1 MLVYRS
7 NKPFAGKLREFKG
20 KVWSCGWNVC
30 VVMCKPPSKSPG
42 SHCWVCLYG
51 ISLIQKKSLKFRVET
66 LNYILV

>member
-30 VVMCKPPSKSPG
+30 VVMCKPPSKKKVLGHIVG
-42 SHCWVCLYG
+42 SVCMGFL
-51 ISLIQKKSLKFRVET
+51 SSKK
-66 LNYILV
+66 NH